1 MRPVSRV
8 VAAALALGIALAPAS
23 AAAARPAADDKPLA
37 GKVILL
43 DPGHQLGNSNP
54 RFARQMSQTFF
65 NGSIRKGCNTTGTA
79 TNGGFP
85 EATFT
90 WKVANRLKPLLEAQG
105 ATVRMTRS
113 SNSYDAWGPCV
124 LDRAKMANRIGADA
138 MISIHADG
146 ASSGSKGFFA
156 MAPSLIPGWTDD
168 VVKKDRRLATSMI
181 AGMAAAGAPR
191 SNYIPNQ
198 LMISRDTT
206 SLNVSNVPT
215 VTIEVGNMRNAQEAR
230 RMSSS
235 SGQRDYARWLAAGI
249 ERQQVRELVVRRQ
262 RRLPGCGPVEDRE
275 QVVRARRP
283 LQPTGGRFHVRVR
296 QPGVQREK
304 RHLDGERQRERR
316 EQPGLHRQRHARLQ
330 HRVQVVGGH
339 AGVLAVQPGQGVR
352 QLRQQKLYVCLVI
365 PVGTRPPCREDSGR
379 PTQRI
384 NGNTRI
390 IR

>member
-1 MRPVSRV
+1 VRSRGTSAARRV
-8 VAAALALGIALAPAS
+8 VAAAVTLGIALVPAS
-23 AAAARPAADDKPLA
+23 AAVARPAVDAKPLA

-54 RFARQMSQTFF
+54 AFSRQMSQTFF

-79 TNGGFP
+79 TNAGFP

-90 WKVANRLKPLLEAQG
+90 WKVANRLKPMLEAQG

-124 LDRAKMANRIGADA
+124 WDRAKMANRIGADA

-146 ASSGSKGFFA
+146 ASRGSKGFFA
-156 MAPSLIPGWTDD
+156 MAPALIPGWTDD
-168 VVKKDRRLATSMI
+168 VVKKDRRLARSMI

-249 ERQQVRELVVRRQ
+249 ERYF
-262 RRLPGCGPVEDRE
+262 G
-275 QVVRARRP
+275 
-283 LQPTGGRFHVRVR
+283 
-296 QPGVQREK
+296 
-304 RHLDGERQRERR
+304 
-316 EQPGLHRQRHARLQ
+316 
-330 HRVQVVGGH
+330 
-339 AGVLAVQPGQGVR
+339 AG
-352 QLRQQKLYVCLVI
+352 
-365 PVGTRPPCREDSGR
+365 
-379 PTQRI
+379 
-384 NGNTRI
+384 
-390 IR
+390 